1 MLSLCATPID
11 VSLKSVDHSTLQN
24 NLCPPSR
31 AVRTK
36 KRNKALVTCS
46 YSILKKTCSCLKIC
60 LLAQHRNKFI

>member
-24 NLCPPSR
+24 NFCPPSR

-36 KRNKALVTCS
+36 KKGIR
-46 YSILKKTCSCLKIC
+46 
-60 LLAQHRNKFI
+60 RW